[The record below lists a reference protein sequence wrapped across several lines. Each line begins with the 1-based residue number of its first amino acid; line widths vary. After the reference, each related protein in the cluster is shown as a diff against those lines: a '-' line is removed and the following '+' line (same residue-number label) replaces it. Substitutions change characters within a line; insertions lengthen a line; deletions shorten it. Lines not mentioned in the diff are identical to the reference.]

1 MRGDSVRQARVLR
14 LAVAG
19 ALVAGLVFPQTA
31 GSASKEDGQAAKL
44 RNAITVQ
51 GIKQHEQELQNIA
64 SANNGTRASGT
75 PGYTASVAYVVGKLQ
90 AAGYSPQVQT
100 FDFAFFQELAT
111 PTLERVSPDPKVYV
125 AGTSPPADFATMTY
139 SGPGDVTAQVQ
150 EVNDNQFPPG
160 PTPSSSNAGCEDAD
174 FAGFAAGNIALIQRG
189 TCTFH
194 DKALNAQE
202 AGASA
207 VVIFNEGQP
216 GRTAVVAGT
225 LGTPDFTIP
234 VVGTTFAL
242 GEETHTLLGSGPVTF
257 HVVTSTISEI
267 RQTANVLAETPGG
280 DPNRVVVQG
289 SHLDSVLTGPEINDN
304 GSGSA
309 YNLESAIQVAKKKI
323 KPKNK
328 IRFAWW
334 ERKSSICSAR
344 PTT

>member
-1 MRGDSVRQARVLR
+1 
-14 LAVAG
+14 
-19 ALVAGLVFPQTA
+19 LVFAQTA

-64 SANNGTRASGT
+64 SANGGTRASGT
-75 PGYTASVAYVVGKLQ
+75 PGYEESVAYVVGKLQ
-90 AAGYSPQVQT
+90 AAGYAPEVQT
-100 FDFAFFQELAT
+100 FDFAFFQELST

-125 AGTSPPADFATMTY
+125 AGTSADFATMTY
-139 SGPGDVTAQVQ
+139 SGSGDVTAQVQ

-242 GEETHTLLGSGPVTF
+242 GEETHNLLGSVPVTF
-257 HVVTSTISEI
+257 HVVTNTISET
-267 RQTANVLAETPGG
+267 RQTANVLADTPGG

-289 SHLDSVLTGPEINDN
+289 SHLDSVLTGPE
-304 GSGSA
+304 STTTARVLPTTSSRRSRWPRRRSSRRTRSA
-309 YNLESAIQVAKKKI
+309 LLGGGR
-323 KPKNK
+323 KN
-328 IRFAWW
+328 
-334 ERKSSICSAR
+334 SIYSAR